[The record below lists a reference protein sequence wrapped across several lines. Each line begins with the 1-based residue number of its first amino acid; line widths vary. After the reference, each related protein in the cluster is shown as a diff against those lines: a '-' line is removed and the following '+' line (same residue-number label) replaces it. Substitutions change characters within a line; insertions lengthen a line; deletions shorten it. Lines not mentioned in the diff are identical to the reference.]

1 MATVAGIKIKTKQT
15 KVRNPAFH
23 DEKYTGGEPDWE
35 ASDIELSDADFDHKL
50 RKSFY
55 YYNYYYSQKD
65 ARKNVIEWL
74 RLQTKRYTREQI
86 RTFERTGDRS
96 IPMTAC
102 CIIMANIRANMPLKP
117 RHIEFL
123 DECILKAIDNA
134 EPEAIEVVA
143 EEKVVVRAPT
153 IQDRL
158 QEKTSEIIGEL
169 EGHYDDAT
177 LNVKSTFKP
186 YDYLVGNNVVQSQL
200 GKYESVYS
208 ARKQELEA
216 ALSKKDADLKEGYA
230 HYKAADFKRMIS
242 WIDNL
247 MAAIEQYRGVKKATK
262 KARVKKAPSKEKVIA
277 KLKYAKTHTELKIV
291 SINPAEIVGATELW
305 IYNTKYR
312 KLGKY
317 VAESYKTLSVKGT
330 TIINFDETKSVCKT
344 LRKPEEQLREFAK
357 AGKIQ
362 LRKFLDDIKATESKL
377 NGRMNGEIVL
387 LKAV

>member
-23 DEKYTGGEPDWE
+23 DEKYTGGEPDWD

-74 RLQTKRYTREQI
+74 RLQTKRYTQEQI

-96 IPMTAC
+96 IAMTAC
-102 CIIMANIRANMPLKP
+102 CIIMAHIRANMPLKP
-117 RHIEFL
+117 RHTEFL
-123 DECILKAIDNA
+123 DQCILEAIRTAD
-134 EPEAIEVVA
+134 PESIEVVA

-177 LNVKSTFKP
+177 LNAKATFKP
-186 YDYLVGNNVVQSQL
+186 YDYLVANNVVQSQL
-200 GKYESVYS
+200 GKYEAVYS
-208 ARKQELEA
+208 SRKQELEE

-230 HYKAADFKRMIS
+230 HYKVADFKRMIS

-247 MAAIEQYRGVKKATK
+247 MTAIEQYRGVKKSLK

-277 KLKYAKTHTELKIV
+277 NLKYAKTHTELKIV
-291 SINPAEIVGATELW
+291 SINPAEIVGASELW

-312 KLGKY
+312 KIGKY
-317 VAESYKTLSVKGT
+317 VAEAYKTLSVKGT
-330 TIINFDETKSVCKT
+330 SIVNFDESKSVCKT
-344 LRKPEEQLREFAK
+344 LRKPEEQLKEFAR

-362 LRKFLDDIKATESKL
+362 LRKFLDDIKATESRL
-377 NGRMNGEIVL
+377 NGRVNAEIVL
-387 LKAV
+387 LKVV

>member
-23 DEKYTGGEPDWE
+23 DEKYTGGEPDWD

-74 RLQTKRYTREQI
+74 RLQTKRYTKEQI
-86 RTFERTGDRS
+86 KAFERSGDRS

-102 CIIMANIRANMPLKP
+102 CIIMAHIRANMPLKP

-123 DECILKAIDNA
+123 DECILKAIDGA
-134 EPEAIEVVA
+134 APEAVEVVV
-143 EEKVVVRAPT
+143 EEKAVVRAPT

-158 QEKTSEIIGEL
+158 NEKTSEIIGEL

-177 LNVKSTFKP
+177 LSVKSTFKP
-186 YDYLVGNNVVQSQL
+186 YDYLVSNNVIQSQL
-200 GKYESVYS
+200 GKYEAVYND
-208 ARKQELEA
+208 RKAELELA
-216 ALSKKDADLKEGYA
+216 MAKKDADLKEGYA
-230 HYKAADFKRMIS
+230 HYKAADFKRMIA

-277 KLKYAKTHTELKIV
+277 KLKYAKTHAELKIV

-312 KLGKY
+312 KLGRY
-317 VAESYKTLSVKGT
+317 VAEAYKTLSVKGT
-330 TIINFDETKSVCKT
+330 SIINFDESKSVCKT

-357 AGKIQ
+357 AGKVQ
-362 LRKFLDDIKATESKL
+362 LRKFLDDIKATESRL
-377 NGRMNGEIVL
+377 NGRMNAEIVL
-387 LKAV
+387 LKTV

>member
-23 DEKYTGGEPDWE
+23 DEKYTGGEPDWD

-65 ARKNVIEWL
+65 ARKNVVEWL
-74 RLQTKRYTREQI
+74 RLQTKRFTKEQI
-86 RTFERTGDRS
+86 KAFERSGDRS

-102 CIIMANIRANMPLKP
+102 CIIMAHIRANMPLKP

-123 DECILKAIDNA
+123 DECILKAIDGA
-134 EPEAIEVVA
+134 DPEVVEVV

-158 QEKTSEIIGEL
+158 NEKTSEIIGEL
-169 EGHYDDAT
+169 EGHYDEAT
-177 LNVKSTFKP
+177 INVKSTFKP
-186 YDYLVGNNVVQSQL
+186 YDYLVSNNVVQSQL
-200 GKYESVYS
+200 GKYEAVYN
-208 ARKQELEA
+208 ARKAELEE
-216 ALSKKDADLKEGYA
+216 ALAKKDADLKEGYS
-230 HYKAADFKRMIS
+230 HYKAADFKRMIT

-247 MAAIEQYRGVKKATK
+247 IAAIEQYRGVKKATK

-291 SINPAEIVGATELW
+291 SINPAEIVGAQELW

-330 TIINFDETKSVCKT
+330 SIINFDESKSVCKT

-357 AGKIQ
+357 AGKVQ

-377 NGRMNGEIVL
+377 NGRMNAEIVL
-387 LKAV
+387 LKVV

>member
-74 RLQTKRYTREQI
+74 RLQTKRFTREQI

-102 CIIMANIRANMPLKP
+102 CIIMAHIRANMPLKP
-117 RHIEFL
+117 RHTEFL

-186 YDYLVGNNVVQSQL
+186 YDYLVANNVVQSQL
-200 GKYESVYS
+200 GKYEAVYS
-208 ARKQELEA
+208 SRKQELEE

-230 HYKAADFKRMIS
+230 HYKAADFKRMIT

-247 MAAIEQYRGVKKATK
+247 MAAIEQYRGVKKSLK
-262 KARVKKAPSKEKVIA
+262 KARVKKAPSREKVVA
-277 KLKYAKTHTELKIV
+277 KIKYAKTHTELKIV

-312 KLGKY
+312 KLGRY
-317 VAESYKTLSVKGT
+317 IAEAYKTLSVKGT
-330 TIINFDETKSVCKT
+330 TIINFDESKSVCKT

-362 LRKFLDDIKATESKL
+362 LRKFLDDIKATDSKL
-377 NGRMNGEIVL
+377 NGRMNSEIVL